1 MEPDDPPRKNYDFKE
16 RTFQRDNPLSSGLP
30 PMPTA
35 EELARMA
42 GHAPAQPRLPR
53 EARADDPNDVLAV
66 LQHNRAI
73 ERKHGQDE
81 LEYKAPRK
89 SRRKRDFWLILIFGN
104 LAIVGSVVFARFNP
118 ISLIFGLA
126 GLVMLSLGVTWI
138 MWFIMD
144 DY

>member
-16 RTFQRDNPLSSGLP
+16 RAFQRDNPLSSEVP

-35 EELARMA
+35 AELARMA
-42 GHAPAQPRLPR
+42 GHAPTQPRLQR
-53 EARADDPNDVLAV
+53 EAKADDPNDVLAV
-66 LQHNRAI
+66 LEQNRAV

-81 LEYKAPRK
+81 LEFKVPRK
-89 SRRKRDFWLILIFGN
+89 SRRKRDFWLMMVFGN
-104 LAIVGSVVFARFNP
+104 LSIVGSVAVARFNP

-126 GLVMLSLGVTWI
+126 GVVVLSLSLTWI

-144 DY
+144 EY